1 MIPVFAVQFN
11 LALVELNTVDETPLG
26 AAQEPL
32 VLNQAA
38 VDTKFSVDDESILVT
53 DAFEVDVDLLFP
65 FEIPDRIFVCPKEI
79 ETTKRKSA

>member
-26 AAQEPL
+26 AEHEPL

-38 VDTKFSVDDESILVT
+38 VEIKFSVDDESILATEVF
-53 DAFEVDVDLLFP
+53 DADVDLLFP
-65 FEIPDRIFVCPKEI
+65 LELPVIIFVCPKEI
-79 ETTKRKSA
+79 ETIKRKKA

>member
-26 AAQEPL
+26 AEHEPL